1 MVAKSCI
8 EYEIPLLYNYHTIGD
23 AIDWCEQFNSK
34 YVYIADENKLLL
46 GYAPTNLLY
55 ELNDENLLS
64 NIELQ
69 EFNYDCFEYLHLFE
83 FFKIASNIDTYIL
96 PIIDKQNILQGF
108 SSPEKIL
115 QTYLQQN
122 QILSEGGVLVLSIDP
137 KDYSLSEISRI
148 IENDGANIL
157 NVSIVHNAQTNT
169 IEAILKINK
178 TDLKAIEAS
187 FERYNYTILQLIH
200 QSEIEIDLQNRIDNL
215 MKYLQV

>member
-8 EYEIPLLYNYHTIGD
+8 EYEIPLLYNHHTVGD

-64 NIELQ
+64 SIELQ

-83 FFKIASNIDTYIL
+83 FLKIASNIDIYIL

-169 IEAILKINK
+169 IEAIIKINK

>member
-8 EYEIPLLYNYHTIGD
+8 EYEIPLLYNHHTVGD

-64 NIELQ
+64 SIELQ

-83 FFKIASNIDTYIL
+83 FLKIASNIDTYIL

-115 QTYLQQN
+115 QTYLHQN

-169 IEAILKINK
+169 IEAIIKINK